1 MKNQLGISYENIGIS
16 SYLTVTFPLG
26 TEVVEYQLGMITGNE
41 ISYLLAA
48 SKRVIDGETVVYYN
62 ISSRMALSQVLERRK
77 LTRDEFIRLMEAA
90 VRVGRE
96 VKEYQLTEE
105 CLVMEPDYIYVDPA
119 DCEPSFLYLP
129 IMPDKEGGLKKFL
142 LELVMQGRIEMGGD
156 NFIQA
161 ILEVVNARPFL
172 PDKLEECLEHFKGG
186 RKMSYGNMGNTT
198 AGGYGAV
205 TSQGVPAGSQGSSLA
220 GNLGGQPIGSQA
232 TGSLGGQAIG
242 SRSAGGQ
249 NGGPGGY
256 QPEMLGGYG
265 NETSEGL
272 GSSAGDREQ
281 PVGRPPVPAPPSGP
295 KGGGKKKEKPQKPQ
309 KTKKEKTATSE
320 DQGEFVPE
328 QAKKK
333 FLIPQAVV
341 MVGLAAL
348 ASFGAF
354 KNEAGGIAVNNVLAV
369 VLCVAVAEIILYRE
383 IYVNGKNGNKKGK
396 SEGGG
401 AKTDKG
407 RKKAGPPLPGQ
418 INETAP
424 TPVPR
429 QSAAPT
435 PMVQPQAPTVSKTVP
450 TVQKEIPAVPPI
462 MSAVSDR
469 VLQPVPMY
477 GGMAETEIGGE
488 TELWDSSADGMEAYL
503 EYYENGLMTRIV
515 LNKPSTLVGRLQG
528 QVDFAVTDPKV
539 GKVHAE
545 FINQDGKI
553 YVKDLNSKNGTY
565 LNGALQRLN
574 SNMMYPLKDSDRIAL
589 AKSEFVL
596 HCSDGQG

>member
-1 MKNQLGISYENIGIS
+1 MNNQLGISYENIGIS
-16 SYLTVTFPLG
+16 SYLTVTFPSG
-26 TEVVEYQLGMITGNE
+26 TEVVEYQLEMITGNE
-41 ISYLLAA
+41 ISHLLAA
-48 SKRVIDGETVVYYN
+48 SKRVVDGETVVYYN

-119 DCEPSFLYLP
+119 DCEPSFIYFP
-129 IMPDKEGGLKKFL
+129 VMPDGEGGLKKFL
-142 LELVMQGRIEMGGD
+142 LEMVMQGRIEMGGD

-161 ILEVVNARPFL
+161 ILEAANARPFS

-186 RKMSYGNMGNTT
+186 RKMTYGSMGNAA

-205 TSQGVPAGSQGSSLA
+205 TSQGAAAVSQGSSPA
-220 GNLGGQPIGSQA
+220 GSLGGQPIGSQPA
-232 TGSLGGQAIG
+232 GSQGGQPIG
-242 SRSAGGQ
+242 SRPTGSQGGQ
-249 NGGPGGY
+249 PIGY
-256 QPEMLGGYG
+256 RPAGYG
-265 NETSEGL
+265 NESPEGL

-281 PVGRPPVPAPPSGP
+281 PAGGRPPVPAPPSGS

-309 KTKKEKTATSE
+309 KAKKEKSAVSE
-320 DQGEFVPE
+320 DPGEFDPE

-348 ASFGAF
+348 VSFGAF
-354 KNEAGGIAVNNVLAV
+354 KNEAGGIAVNNILAV

-383 IYVNGKNGNKKGK
+383 IYVNGKRGSKKGK
-396 SEGGG
+396 AEGGS
-401 AKTDKG
+401 AKAGKG
-407 RKKAGPPLPGQ
+407 GKKAGPPLPGQ
-418 INETAP
+418 KSGAAPAPAAQPQIPGVSESIPRVSKTIPEVPKQIPTGSVPTPPVPSPTPLAP
-424 TPVPR
+424 TP
-429 QSAAPT
+429 T
-435 PMVQPQAPTVSKTVP
+435 
-450 TVQKEIPAVPPI
+450 
-462 MSAVSDR
+462 
-469 VLQPVPMY
+469 PMY

-488 TELWDSSADGMEAYL
+488 TELWDSAEDGMEAYL

-515 LNKPSTLVGRLQG
+515 LNKPSILVGRLQG